1 MNQYYRSRWI
11 LTGLLAITAGTAAV
25 AGTIL
30 ASPGQTLHGMHGH
43 NSMTDSAT
51 IDAHFNKMFTELLPD
66 GTAEQKARLKVIAK
80 SVHADLG
87 TVHAQFSP
95 VHQRAHALLLQST
108 VDRAGLEAL
117 RAEQMQQIDLAS
129 KRIVGSLADA
139 AEVLTPAQR
148 VRLSA
153 NLKVYD
159 NKGAG
164 Q

>member
-1 MNQYYRSRWI
+1 M
-11 LTGLLAITAGTAAV
+11 LAGLLAITAGTAAI
-25 AGTIL
+25 AGASL
-30 ASPGQTLHGMHGH
+30 ASAGPTLHGMHGH
-43 NSMTDSAT
+43 NGMTDSAT
-51 IDAHFNKMFTELLPD
+51 IDAHFDKMFTELLPD

-117 RAEQMQQIDLAS
+117 RAEQVQQIDLAS
-129 KRIVGSLADA
+129 KRIVGALADA

-148 VRLSA
+148 ARLNA
-153 NLKVYD
+153 HLKAHG